1 MSKYNNKH
9 DFKFEGGEYLTQIG
23 ASWFVSYSYYSNIDK
38 NHLAWK
44 KVKTS
49 SDRINTYNL
58 TTKYHDFW
66 LNKVLEMNN
75 KRLSTN
81 KIELSGN
88 QVKQMA
94 KEILSKIKTN

>member
-1 MSKYNNKH
+1 MSKYSNKH
-9 DFKFEGGEYLTQIG
+9 DFKFEGGGYLTQIG

-49 SDRINTYNL
+49 SSRITIYNL
-58 TTKYHDFW
+58 TIKYHEFW
-66 LNKVLEMNN
+66 LNKVMDMDNN
-75 KRLSTN
+75 RLSTN
-81 KIELSGN
+81 KIGLKGY

-94 KEILSKIKTN
+94 KEILSKINTN